1 MSVPSVNYHFRPGR
15 LMKNGRTNP
24 GILIVDRVR
33 SFQCN
38 QISKDKTQFHYT
50 CNERLTIGVKCKA
63 KAVVIMMNDEK
74 SGTRPVLVKVDLV
87 HDCPLNFAKAIAN
100 EMKSEMKDLVRKEPQ
115 NVLSNAIHIVR
126 KKYAEEFDD
135 KDDLFDQ
142 IIAELGPDKP
152 ILRGLL

>member
-50 CNERLTIGVKCKA
+50 CNERLTIGVKCKS
-63 KAVVIMMNDEK
+63 KAVVIMMNDDK

-100 EMKSEMKDLVRKEPQ
+100 EMK
-115 NVLSNAIHIVR
+115 
-126 KKYAEEFDD
+126 
-135 KDDLFDQ
+135 
-142 IIAELGPDKP
+142 
-152 ILRGLL
+152 